1 MLKRCEICQYCDHSS
16 YLDDSER
23 TYGCDETYCIQ
34 EAMLFDC
41 NSSILE
47 SSKLAHNMLLQTMD
61 KELRQKGDASDEN
74 PKNSS
79 R

>member
-16 YLDDSER
+16 YLDDSEK
-23 TYGCDETYCIQ
+23 TYGCEETYCIQ
-34 EAMLFDC
+34 EAILFDC
-41 NSSILE
+41 DSNDLE
-47 SSKLAHNMLLQTMD
+47 RSKLTHDMLLKTMH
-61 KELRQKGDASDEN
+61 KELNQKGDASDEN